1 MKLETDFQ
9 RRRENEENLV
19 SYSDWLVLYGA
30 SENNLSG
37 NWEEGLV
44 CEIYVDR
51 ICLEHFSEFKY
62 FEYVLDEAEG
72 SREPVSG
79 KSVTGVIRSLVDAR
93 SLQLECVRVMHE
105 SLLMPVLTYS
115 SETMIWKQKE
125 RSRIRALQ
133 IDNLRGLLGIRRR
146 DKILNAWISELCGMM
161 KKVENRIE
169 DVLWWLQKRWIDTM
183 KV

>member
-1 MKLETDFQ
+1 M
-9 RRRENEENLV
+9 
-19 SYSDWLVLYGA
+19 
-30 SENNLSG
+30 
-37 NWEEGLV
+37 
-44 CEIYVDR
+44 
-51 ICLEHFSEFKY
+51 
-62 FEYVLDEAEG
+62 DEAEG

-183 KV
+183 KI